1 MKEKIKY
8 TTRNSLILSQRNP
21 TSLLSF
27 SRKLFSDDNAKQIL
41 FNHKTSLETLLNMI
55 KNSQIEYLSKKEIKS
70 KNKNKTTKNMLISLK
85 ESLNLMLQEKNKK
98 FNYMRNKNETCKK
111 KIQNTLYPSSQE
123 LKINENKIK
132 KDNKNIHSYILEKNQ
147 LVLLNFQMENE
158 IEKTNFLI
166 EQKTQINSYIRSI
179 PFFFETNKEIFCN
192 NKYEDL
198 NAISKLLKEI
208 IREVRKD
215 FIEVVKEKMEKE
227 LEINGITIQINY
239 IKDNIEDF
247 RLNGCKKY
255 IETEDIIQEES
266 KEYTKSMITNQSKR
280 NSFASIN
287 NRSIIKKMS
296 GINSKNKLGL
306 KKKERIIKDKLQN
319 NNLFYTHK
327 VNKDIFNGI
336 NNNNVNNYLNMNIN
350 VNINLNNKNNIYQ
363 ESFNSSLDSKNMEE
377 NKDQNEH
384 EQYEMDLNN
393 NNKIIITPI
402 ITTENKNKL
411 NTKNNSI
418 YSESNNNEDS
428 FVLDYDDN

>member
-1 MKEKIKY
+1 MKEKINYSLNQRISYSYREPLFQKMTNRKY
-8 TTRNSLILSQRNP
+8 SSIDNEEQV
-21 TSLLSF
+21 
-27 SRKLFSDDNAKQIL
+27 LFS
-41 FNHKTSLETLLNMI
+41 HKSSLETLLNII
-55 KNSQIEYLSKKEIKS
+55 KDFQLEYLSKNF
-70 KNKNKTTKNMLISLK
+70 NKNENKSTTIKQQLTSLK
-85 ESLNLMLQEKNKK
+85 DSLNIMLNEKNKK
-98 FNYMRNKNETCKK
+98 FNFLKNKNETTKK
-111 KIQNTLYPSSQE
+111 SIQSKLFPSKE
-123 LKINENKIK
+123 EMKINKYNLSLENKNYFI
-132 KDNKNIHSYILEKNQ
+132 SEKNE
-147 LVLLNFQMENE
+147 LELLNFQIKNE
-158 IEKTNFLI
+158 IEKTSCLI
-166 EQKTQINSYIRSI
+166 EKKTQMNSYIKTL
-179 PFFFETNKEIFCN
+179 PFFFEANQEIVCSNNHEN
-192 NKYEDL
+192 NKI
-198 NAISKLLKEI
+198 ISLLLKEL
-208 IREVRKD
+208 IRKVRKD
-215 FIEVVKEKMEKE
+215 FINVVKQKMKKE
-227 LEINGITIQINY
+227 IEINGISIQINY
-239 IKDNIEDF
+239 IKDSIEDYK
-247 RLNGCKKY
+247 LNGCKKY

-350 VNINLNNKNNIYQ
+350 VNINLNNKNNGYQ
-363 ESFNSSLDSKNMEE
+363 ESFNSSLDSKNIEE
-377 NKDQNEH
+377 NDETSEH

-418 YSESNNNEDS
+418 NSESNNNEDS
-428 FVLDYDDN
+428 FVLDFEDN